1 MLMVSGLPKQDFYRS
16 LRNKAASM
24 LFDRKAGSSSICP
37 KQVLRFG
44 YLTHKKCRLPPQGG
58 ILQMEKRIVT
68 VQYNYD
74 VAIVGSGVA
83 GLFGACHMDPS
94 LKVLVIAK
102 REPDLTNTSLAQGG
116 IAAVLDTVNDNQEDH
131 IRDTM
136 IAGGYENNPDA
147 VRLLVSRGPA
157 DVRELMELGAVF
169 DRNPDGSL
177 NYTLEGGHCR
187 PRIVHHKD
195 STGSEVQRALLAYVR
210 TLPNVTI
217 WEDSLVALL
226 KKDTCFH
233 LDVIQEH
240 TDLIRHVNARV
251 CLLAT
256 GGIGRVYEYT
266 TNSKIATGDGIA
278 FAYRLGARIKNLH
291 YIQFHPTGFAN
302 KKDRETFLI
311 SESVRGE
318 GGYLLNAEKKRF
330 MQNYDPRQEL
340 APRDVVSHFEM
351 VETKRQNSNDLW
363 LDISYKPADFI
374 RQRFPMIYQKCL
386 QYGYDMTK
394 EPIPIYP
401 CQHYLMGGIDVDL
414 WARTTVEGLYAA
426 GECSHTGVHGNNRL
440 ASNSL
445 LEALVFSHRAAED
458 INRLAKEGKL
468 PELCNGDFPEDNYTD
483 RLPGGIR
490 TEVRAI
496 MQRSFFV
503 APNVE
508 ECRKGLVRLDELR
521 RFMESGKWHMDFHC
535 VESRSLVTV
544 ADLILRGV
552 VQQEEA
558 KEKKQEEAKQ

>member
-1 MLMVSGLPKQDFYRS
+1 
-16 LRNKAASM
+16 M

-37 KQVLRFG
+37 KQVPQFG

-256 GGIGRVYEYT
+256 GRH
-266 TNSKIATGDGIA
+266 
-278 FAYRLGARIKNLH
+278 R
-291 YIQFHPTGFAN
+291 P
-302 KKDRETFLI
+302 
-311 SESVRGE
+311 
-318 GGYLLNAEKKRF
+318 
-330 MQNYDPRQEL
+330 
-340 APRDVVSHFEM
+340 
-351 VETKRQNSNDLW
+351 
-363 LDISYKPADFI
+363 
-374 RQRFPMIYQKCL
+374 
-386 QYGYDMTK
+386 
-394 EPIPIYP
+394 
-401 CQHYLMGGIDVDL
+401 
-414 WARTTVEGLYAA
+414 
-426 GECSHTGVHGNNRL
+426 GV
-440 ASNSL
+440 
-445 LEALVFSHRAAED
+445 
-458 INRLAKEGKL
+458 
-468 PELCNGDFPEDNYTD
+468 
-483 RLPGGIR
+483 
-490 TEVRAI
+490 
-496 MQRSFFV
+496 
-503 APNVE
+503 
-508 ECRKGLVRLDELR
+508 
-521 RFMESGKWHMDFHC
+521 
-535 VESRSLVTV
+535 
-544 ADLILRGV
+544 
-552 VQQEEA
+552 
-558 KEKKQEEAKQ
+558 